1 MIGEQIGQYKIVE
14 LIAQGGM
21 ATVYKAYQ
29 ESFERYVAIKVLP
42 RQLSEDPTF
51 LKRFQNEA
59 RVIARLEHR
68 SILPVYD
75 YGEHEGM
82 PYIVMRLVETGT
94 LRKKLFYEQIDL
106 PTAARIIEQVAE
118 ALDYAHAHGVIHRDL
133 KPSNILLDEHN
144 NAYLTDFGIAK
155 MLGSTS
161 QVTGSGVV
169 GTPSYMSPEQCQG
182 KTVTPASDIYALGAI
197 LYEVVTGKAPF
208 EADTPLGVM
217 YMHVRTPVPS
227 VQQVKP
233 SLPAAIDR
241 VIARAMAKRPFER
254 YATASELAADFRR
267 AIEGLPLAGEQPEAV
282 IQPELSLP
290 PTPPPS
296 PTPYYRDPG
305 AGFQVEG
312 GATLPE
318 ATVPEAWPAGPISPR
333 AGTARKKGLSTGM
346 TVLLVAVLGLALLL
360 GAAGIG
366 LVVLSWLNGDLGSP
380 STSMFP
386 SRTPPSSGVGTPLLQ
401 SSPTRQI
408 STQQAGGIIEP
419 TVPPTGTA
427 TVAPA
432 TSLPSNTPSPL
443 LPTQTPPPTW
453 TNTPLPTSTPYTVR
467 TEGWLA
473 YTQGTGDSAEIV
485 IIDTRGENRRAL
497 TANNWYDGEP
507 DWSPDGTR
515 IAFESSRNGG
525 IEGIFVMTASG
536 GDVRQLTT
544 SGERERHPDWS
555 PDGRLIAFE
564 VGDGDNIELYV
575 MNADGTGRTR
585 LTNNNYGDRAP
596 HFSPD
601 GTRIAYMTE
610 ARGKW
615 EIAIMAYPSREVLR
629 IFDCP
634 APDCRFPAWSPDGT
648 RIVYNTLNSAGTV
661 DNIWVLDVATGQST
675 LLIQGRENG
684 RPVWSGDGAYIFFN
698 RTVEGNT
705 DLYAYEIS
713 TGTIQRLTTTP
724 SNDYGP
730 DWGNPIRE

>member
-75 YGEHEGM
+75 YGEHDGM

-106 PTAARIIEQVAE
+106 QTAARIIEQVAE

-133 KPSNILLDEHN
+133 KPSNILLDERN

-227 VQQVKP
+227 VQQVNP

-254 YATASELAADFRR
+254 YSTASELAADFWR
-267 AIEGLPLAGEQPEAV
+267 AIGGPPLAGEQPLMAA
-282 IQPELSLP
+282 QPEVSLP
-290 PTPPPS
+290 PTPPPNS
-296 PTPYYRDPG
+296 TPYYD
-305 AGFQVEG
+305 AGSGFRVEG
-312 GATLPE
+312 QAILPE
-318 ATVPEAWPAGPISPR
+318 ATLPDARPAEQVLPR
-333 AGTARKKGLSTGM
+333 AAPAPKKRLSTGM
-346 TVLLVAVLGLALLL
+346 VVLLAAILGLALIL

-366 LVVLSWLNGDLGSP
+366 LVVMSWLNSDIGSP
-380 STSMFP
+380 SSSTMP
-386 SRTPPSSGVGTPLLQ
+386 SRTPQSNTVDTPVPLA
-401 SSPTRQI
+401 SPTLQI
-408 STQQAGGIIEP
+408 STQQGGGIIEP
-419 TVPPTGTA
+419 TVAPTNTA
-427 TVAPA
+427 MVAPPSSTPA
-432 TSLPSNTPSPL
+432 PLP
-443 LPTQTPPPTW
+443 PTQTPLPVR
-453 TNTPLPTSTPYTVR
+453 TNTPLPTSTPTPYTIK

-473 YTQGTGDSAEIV
+473 YTQGSGDSAEIV
-485 IIDTRGENRRAL
+485 VIDTHGENRRPL

-515 IAFESSRNGG
+515 IAFESSRNSGV
-525 IEGIFVMTASG
+525 EGIFVMTSSG
-536 GDVRQLTT
+536 SDVRQLTT

-555 PDGRLIAFE
+555 PDGGLIAFE
-564 VGDGDNIELYV
+564 VGDGDNIEIYV

-615 EIAIMAYPSREVLR
+615 EIAIMDYPSGEVLR

-648 RIVYNTLNSAGTV
+648 RIAYNTLNGAGTV

-705 DLYAYEIS
+705 DLYAYEIG

-730 DWGNPIRE
+730 DWGPR

>member
-29 ESFERYVAIKVLP
+29 ESFGRYVAVKVLP

-75 YGEHEGM
+75 YGEHDGM

-106 PTAARIIEQVAE
+106 QTAARIIEQVAE

-133 KPSNILLDEHN
+133 KPSNILLDERN

-227 VQQVKP
+227 VQQIKP

-254 YATASELAADFRR
+254 YSSASELAADFRR
-267 AIEGLPLAGEQPEAV
+267 AIEGQPLAGEQPYTVTQGEAFT
-282 IQPELSLP
+282 P

-296 PTPYYRDPG
+296 PTPYYD
-305 AGFQVEG
+305 ASSGFQAEG
-312 GATLPE
+312 VATLPD
-318 ATVPEAWPAGPISPR
+318 AAPAEYPLPR
-333 AGTARKKGLSTGM
+333 AASPVPSRRKLSPQVIAILAM
-346 TVLLVAVLGLALLL
+346 VLGLAFML

-366 LVVLSWLNGDLGSP
+366 LVVISWLNSNTDNP
-380 STSMFP
+380 SILAMP
-386 SRTPPSSGVGTPLLQ
+386 SRTPPLEAASTQTPQ
-401 SSPTRQI
+401 ASPTLQI
-408 STQQAGGIIEP
+408 STQQGGGIVEP
-419 TVPPTGTA
+419 SLALTDMPSVVPPT
-427 TVAPA
+427 
-432 TSLPSNTPSPL
+432 S
-443 LPTQTPPPTW
+443 PPPVTSMPTPTSPPAW
-453 TNTPLPTSTPYTVR
+453 TNTPLPTPTPYSANAK
-467 TEGWLA
+467 GWLA

-485 IIDTRGENRRAL
+485 VIDTQGENRRVL

-507 DWSPDGTR
+507 DWSPDGTW
-515 IAFESSRNGG
+515 IAFESSRDSNV
-525 IEGIFVMTASG
+525 EGIFIMTSSG
-536 GDVRQLTT
+536 GDVRKLTT

-564 VGDGDNIELYV
+564 AGDGDAIELYV
-575 MNADGTGRTR
+575 MNADGTGRSR

-596 HFSPD
+596 RFSPD

-615 EIAIMAYPSREVLR
+615 EIAIMAYPSGEVLR

-648 RIVYNTLNSAGTV
+648 RIAYNTLNSAGAV
-661 DNIWVLDVATGQST
+661 DSIWILDVATGQST

-684 RPVWSGDGAYIFFN
+684 RPAWSGDGAYIFFN
-698 RTVEGNT
+698 RTVSGNT

-713 TGTIQRLTTTP
+713 SGAIRRLTTSA

-730 DWGNPIRE
+730 DWGPQ